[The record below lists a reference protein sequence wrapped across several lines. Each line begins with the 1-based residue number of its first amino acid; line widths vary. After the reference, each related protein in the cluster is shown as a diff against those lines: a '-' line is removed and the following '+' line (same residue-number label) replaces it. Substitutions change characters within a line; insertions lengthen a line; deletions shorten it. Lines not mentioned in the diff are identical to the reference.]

1 MKKSY
6 RHLLVSTIIAALGGF
21 LFGFDTAVISGT
33 TASLQG
39 YFNLSEFY
47 LFNGFI
53 GDTLGLNVGEF
64 WLGFSVAT
72 ALLGT
77 IAGSLLVSRPSQV
90 WGRRNSLVIMAVFY
104 TVSAAGTAF
113 STSIYAFWFF
123 RFVGGIAVGG
133 ASVLSPMYI
142 AEISPPKDRGKL
154 VGWQQF
160 NVCFGICMAYIS
172 NYFVASI
179 PIFTDGITGW
189 MAEWRWMYLMEVF
202 PAILFFI
209 LLFRIPFSPRWL
221 VGKGRTNEARNVLQ
235 GFGDETVEH
244 TLSDIEESMQME
256 TQLIREKLMKR
267 KYLIPVIGAV
277 ALGVFN
283 QFSGIN
289 ALLYYAPKVFNMG
302 GSTGDAALLQSI
314 PVGLMLVI
322 STTLGLAI
330 IDRVGR
336 KALLIIGSLG
346 MAFFLIMVG
355 IQFNNKG
362 VADDIGV
369 SIMIYFIGYILFFG
383 PSTGAVIWVFISE
396 IFPNK
401 IRSKGQALGSFSVW
415 VSAAMVTQLF
425 PVAASSKS
433 VGPGY
438 SFIFFALCMVAQA
451 IFVWLV
457 MPETKGISLEDL
469 QKKLGIK

>member
-209 LLFRIPFSPRWL
+209 LP
-221 VGKGRTNEARNVLQ
+221 
-235 GFGDETVEH
+235 
-244 TLSDIEESMQME
+244 
-256 TQLIREKLMKR
+256 
-267 KYLIPVIGAV
+267 
-277 ALGVFN
+277 
-283 QFSGIN
+283 
-289 ALLYYAPKVFNMG
+289 
-302 GSTGDAALLQSI
+302 
-314 PVGLMLVI
+314 
-322 STTLGLAI
+322 
-330 IDRVGR
+330 
-336 KALLIIGSLG
+336 
-346 MAFFLIMVG
+346 
-355 IQFNNKG
+355 
-362 VADDIGV
+362 
-369 SIMIYFIGYILFFG
+369 
-383 PSTGAVIWVFISE
+383 
-396 IFPNK
+396 
-401 IRSKGQALGSFSVW
+401 
-415 VSAAMVTQLF
+415 
-425 PVAASSKS
+425 
-433 VGPGY
+433 
-438 SFIFFALCMVAQA
+438 
-451 IFVWLV
+451 
-457 MPETKGISLEDL
+457 
-469 QKKLGIK
+469 